1 LKDVNVA
8 ETKRNFNSSRIEVEV
23 NRILKCIDSK
33 SDHYQILNVDRN
45 ASIETI
51 RKAYCRAVDILH
63 PLKCK
68 EITEADGALR
78 WKLSQVFLRI
88 VEAFS
93 AISHPG
99 RRAQYDSEINRRR
112 IVPLPLPPLPYYLQK
127 GNESVSN
134 PVKRATGPLSAGAA
148 TFVPENEL
156 RGPGGRDRRRSS
168 RLVLSVPV
176 RVTSLDAS
184 WREVAESRDVSRTG
198 ILLHLRH
205 EVEAGSHLKL
215 EIPMPL
221 VLRNHS
227 HDEALYTVTAIVRYA
242 RPASSGG
249 YLVGIEFDPASN

>member
-1 LKDVNVA
+1 MA
-8 ETKRNFNSSRIEVEV
+8 ETKRNLKSSQIEVEV

-33 SDHYQILNVDRN
+33 SDHYQVLNVDRT

-68 EITEADGALR
+68 EVAEADGALR

-93 AISHPG
+93 ALSHPG
-99 RRAQYDSEINRRR
+99 RRAQYDSGIKRRPF
-112 IVPLPLPPLPYYLQK
+112 VPLPLPPLPYYLQK

-134 PVKRATGPLSAGAA
+134 PVKRATGPLSAGAS
-148 TFVPENEL
+148 TSDPENGL
-156 RGPGGRDRRRSS
+156 RGPDGRERRRAS
-168 RLVLSVPV
+168 RIVLSIPV

-198 ILLHLRH
+198 ILLYLKHD
-205 EVEAGSHLKL
+205 VEAGSYLKL

-227 HDEALYTVTAIVRYA
+227 HDEALYGQGH
-242 RPASSGG
+242 RPL
-249 YLVGIEFDPASN
+249 YPA